1 MDKMESRGT
10 FTEYLPSYTVGVD
23 AYQAVPHIT
32 RRFGSH
38 AVVIGGKTAM
48 EKGKQRLLDALLGSD
63 VVVDSW
69 VVYGTN
75 STHANAR
82 AIAERE
88 DVRAADMLFLMGG
101 GRAIDEGKEIATIL
115 DKPYFTF
122 PTLASNCA
130 PITRI
135 AVFYKED
142 GSSDTYFIPAELPV
156 HTFIDTQI
164 IVESPDEYFWAG
176 IGDAFSKGPEVE
188 LSSRDVDLVHSPLM
202 GRALA
207 GGACVDP
214 LFDYAEQALADKR
227 AGIPSDAF
235 ERIVLNIIVTAGVV
249 SNMTTN
255 LAAERGA
262 YYFNSSTAH
271 AFYNGF
277 TILGERAEKH
287 LHGEVV
293 SFGTCV
299 LYAFDNNIEG
309 LKAQVALNEKLGL
322 PTTLESLDITEL
334 SQDADLDAILAVA
347 QKTNEWGRAPY
358 GYTPERFRQAILDV
372 DAYGRAHKASDTAAE
387 AAALEAVAAHA
398 VTAETT
404 VPRKL

>member
-32 RRFGSH
+32 RRFGKH
-38 AVVIGGKTAM
+38 AVVIGGATAM
-48 EKGKQRLLDALLGSD
+48 EKAKPRLLSALQGSD
-63 VVVDSW
+63 VLIDSW
-69 VVYGTN
+69 VVYGSN
-75 STHANAR
+75 ATHANAR
-82 AIAERE
+82 SIAERE

-156 HTFIDTQI
+156 HTFIDTQV

-202 GRALA
+202 GRSLA
-207 GGACVDP
+207 GGACVEP

-235 ERIVLNIIVTAGVV
+235 ERVVLNIIVTAGVV

-262 YYFNSSTAH
+262 YYFNSSAAH

-299 LYAFDNNIEG
+299 LYSFDNNVEG

-322 PTTLESLDITEL
+322 PTTLASLDITEL
-334 SQDADLDAILAVA
+334 SQDADLDALLAVA

-358 GYTPERFRQAILDV
+358 GYTPERFRQAILDA
-372 DAYGRAHKASDTAAE
+372 DAYGRARKAGDTAAE
-387 AAALEAVAAHA
+387 AEALAAVTAHA
-398 VTAETT
+398 VTPATAA
-404 VPRKL
+404 PRRL